1 MRPDPDILLPTLEA
15 VLFAADQPVTP
26 KTLAELFAPMKEDEV
41 VEGLARLKESY
52 DTDGRGVTLM
62 EIAGGYQIL
71 TREPF
76 APWVDMFLRG
86 RRKVRLSRSAL
97 EALGIIAYKQP
108 VTKVEIDEIRGV
120 DSSGVVATLMERGL
134 VSIAGRAEGVG
145 RPLLYATTQEFL
157 SYFGL
162 SSVDEL
168 PRLSELT
175 QLMETGVAQPEAME
189 EAASELEA
197 AEDRAQ
203 LEEEALDAEAA
214 ERAEEDA
221 SAEGDDGADDAMA
234 DADALDAADA
244 EPDAADANDAHADEP
259 VLTATVAET
268 SDDDAE

>member
-26 KTLAELFAPMKEDEV
+26 TSLCELFAPMREAEV
-41 VEGLARLKESY
+41 VEGLARLKAAY
-52 DTDGRGVTLM
+52 DADGRGVIVA

-71 TREPF
+71 TRESF

-120 DSSGVVATLMERGL
+120 DSSGVVGTLMERGL

-145 RPLLYATTQEFL
+145 RPLLYATTPEFL

-162 SSVDEL
+162 SALDAL

-175 QLMETGVAQPEAME
+175 QLMETGVAQPETV
-189 EAASELEA
+189 EAVAGELEA
-197 AEDRAQ
+197 AEQRAIDHA
-203 LEEEALDAEAA
+203 EAEDAEA
-214 ERAEEDA
+214 RADDDA
-221 SAEGDDGADDAMA
+221 RSGDDAHV
-234 DADALDAADA
+234 DA
-244 EPDAADANDAHADEP
+244 EAHADVEAR
-259 VLTATVAET
+259 T
-268 SDDDAE
+268 DDDDTGAVGLLAADVPETARDDA